1 MEPLEMQTE
10 IISLGKSLVKEL
22 KLDNSVD
29 TLGRWMSHY
38 LAELMVKAENA
49 SGREK
54 AKLEK
59 ECFDCILALWKH
71 RWLLPHGSR
80 PLEDFEPL
88 LNMLQKL
95 NPENKDP
102 YFYSKI
108 PNMEKTG
115 RKTSSKKDAQLDIW
129 LKTAEKIDKIAR
141 IWLNEVFHQAAESAL
156 SAKSKKW
163 LESAVPLPN
172 DHDRQIIIKIVT
184 EKSLDL
190 DDLEDEEKMEE
201 LNGRLSK
208 ETIEE
213 RIRHLNEFKKLNQ
226 ILIDN
231 YRSQLI

>member
-1 MEPLEMQTE
+1 MEPLEMQKE
-10 IISLGKSLVKEL
+10 IINLGKSLVKEF
-22 KLDNSVD
+22 KLDNSAD

-38 LAELMVKAENA
+38 LAELMLKAENA
-49 SGREK
+49 TGREK
-54 AKLEK
+54 DKLEK
-59 ECFDCILALWKH
+59 ECFECIIALWKH

-102 YFYSKI
+102 YFYAKI
-108 PNMEKTG
+108 PNKEKTG
-115 RKTSSKKDAQLDIW
+115 RSTNSKKEAQLDTW
-129 LKTAEKIDKIAR
+129 LRIAENIDKIAR

-156 SAKSKKW
+156 STKSKKW
-163 LESAVPLPN
+163 LENAVALPN

-184 EKSLDL
+184 EKAPDL
-190 DDLEDEEKMEE
+190 DDLDDEEKMQE

-213 RIRHLNEFKKLNQ
+213 RIRQLNEFGKLNQ